1 VNERIAAVAFAVA
14 ERHLRKLVSSPAL
27 FIPPLVFPLFF
38 FTAFAGGLSAVG
50 NVPDFGYPDYT
61 GFQYVFVLV
70 QTAAFG
76 GVFTGFSMAA
86 DWSSGFARR
95 MMLAA
100 PHRFGIALGYVGA
113 ALVRTVVIVAFVTV
127 VALIAGMQVGGNGID
142 LVGLY
147 ALAAIVNVVATL
159 FASGIALRFRT
170 MSATP
175 LMQIPVFLVLFM
187 APVYTPRHLL
197 GGWVHSV
204 ANWNPATALLE
215 AGRGLLAGQP
225 VSVALAYGCAIGLA
239 ALLGLFSLRG
249 MRAAERAG

>member
-127 VALIAGMQVGGNGID
+127 VALIAGMQ
-142 LVGLY
+142 
-147 ALAAIVNVVATL
+147 ATASTWSGSMPSRRSSTSSRRCSRRASRC
-159 FASGIALRFRT
+159 ASGRCR
-170 MSATP
+170 
-175 LMQIPVFLVLFM
+175 
-187 APVYTPRHLL
+187 R
-197 GGWVHSV
+197 
-204 ANWNPATALLE
+204 
-215 AGRGLLAGQP
+215 R
-225 VSVALAYGCAIGLA
+225 
-239 ALLGLFSLRG
+239 R
-249 MRAAERAG
+249 

>member
-1 VNERIAAVAFAVA
+1 VNERTAAVAFAVA

-76 GVFTGFSMAA
+76 GVFT
-86 DWSSGFARR
+86 GFARR

-175 LMQIPVFLVLFM
+175 LMQIPIFLVLFM